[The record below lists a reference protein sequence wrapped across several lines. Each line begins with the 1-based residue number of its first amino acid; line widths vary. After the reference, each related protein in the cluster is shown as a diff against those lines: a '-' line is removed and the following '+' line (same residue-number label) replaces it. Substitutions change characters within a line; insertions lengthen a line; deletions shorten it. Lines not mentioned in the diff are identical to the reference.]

1 MANLNL
7 EQQRALAL
15 ANARLRLQKQAKP
28 APKKKPEEDESFLS
42 GFLPTL
48 KSATGELI
56 EDVGMLAGKIPT
68 ISDIFFP
75 EAERRPLGSAIR
87 QYGKEVAEAG
97 RAELP
102 EASLEEQR
110 RQQETVRT
118 ATPGIGSQI
127 LAGIG
132 RAGAQSISSPDP
144 AVQALG
150 ILARQFLPQ
159 TEQQAAETISKVQAP
174 FQTPRGAAEFV
185 AQQLPATAIPLG
197 GGKAIQLGVRGGARL
212 LGKEVA
218 EDALARAVRTGVV
231 STGGAINAASAGR
244 QAYEDV
250 INAGGTED
258 EANRA
263 FNIAAVGAAGVSS
276 VAARLPGLEQ
286 RAFTPGSGSGGVLR
300 STIRSAAGEAPQEFV
315 EEGGAQLATN
325 VAKLGTAAE
334 VPIGEDVLSSGAL
347 GAIGGAG
354 FAAPVG
360 ALQGFTARGEAPPA
374 GETPPPPPGAE
385 PLRTATVSYPNRADP
400 SAPITRT
407 LDVMSEPD
415 ADGFVTVRDEAGKT
429 FEMQAADL
437 DDLEA
442 ASPAYAPSAEGEAP
456 STPTVDATTNLERL
470 RQASGTAEGKKPA
483 PRVISLANDVTEA
496 LAVDDVVAAQDIIQK
511 RMDLLAG
518 SRMSETTK
526 AQRQAELD
534 EAQSIVNDYRVEYG
548 RARAA
553 APAVVSTPTIEPSS
567 VEQAIEQNAE
577 LTKAD
582 AQAEAIRAAEE
593 RLRLQRESE
602 FETASNIGQGSPAS
616 QAQAA
621 RQQLFQSIIE
631 DDTIPNPAGAFR
643 QALRDRGYTNVE
655 LNEAERRQLQ
665 ARRGFTKP
673 ANIVPFTGENIEA
686 EVIEPT
692 PTPVEPVEAEFTEVP
707 TPLPP
712 APPEVVAGAAAPTP
726 SRRAQLL
733 AGTAIESGVPA
744 TAFGEEPAPRPMRAT
759 VLQEAPAERG
769 APTKPERMAAAQE
782 LMDILASFGFKDVK
796 VVVKDMLVD
805 SKGELAKGLFRPVDS
820 LILVAMSD
828 PGSMSSTT
836 FHELIH
842 YLKDRGFFTDAE
854 WSAILKFAK
863 RDLIS
868 RGITEYAYSGDSR
881 ANRDEEIVAEVFR
894 QWADI
899 ATGARP
905 QNNIF
910 AKIQRLLNSI
920 RDLFFRQ
927 NMRDAQ
933 AVFNAII
940 NGEFAARE
948 AQPSARMAEAARTG
962 EVPSERPM
970 YAGRSITEPRAGE
983 DEATAREREMIAA
996 DYAVAQ
1002 QMEQEGED
1010 AATIRVATGWER
1022 NPYDNEWRYLQPDN
1036 RASETRLLD
1045 DLVMDYA
1052 GAMALNEQ
1060 AMNSDGSFNLGDL
1073 MAHNELY
1080 DIYPEAR
1087 DIRVVVK
1094 NEGRRGLQG
1103 SYDPA
1108 TKTITL
1114 YASAVDPLGT
1124 LLHEAQHWVQ
1134 DKEGFAFGSSE
1145 ASVWKDL
1152 TPEQKA
1158 DEAKLAINNMKV
1170 GVATNREAKQ
1180 IVAWLRKN
1188 LTGSLGNDPSP
1199 DQILEKLAPYFGND
1213 PAADSPAI
1221 DIVLGE
1227 IDRFNFDREFAGMD
1241 RLPINK
1247 NQLAFVEDRID
1258 SEIADLETMIDN
1270 VAAWD
1275 PNDSQSP
1282 AAAIVRKFFRD
1293 EELRAYT
1300 RYRDTAGEIEAR
1312 DVSQSKN
1319 LSREELR
1326 QRGTLGTERKRTPA
1340 EVVMTKADSTSTAA
1354 SAAGPTTA
1362 VASTPAKLSRV
1373 RESVNRLRTSAA
1385 WSNIASQFSGARA
1398 VDNWLARSYGVES
1411 LPEADSFYSGFE
1423 TYLSKK
1429 NGLLQKFRREYV
1441 DPIDDAVGDAIK
1453 NGVTLDQISDALQAR
1468 GAAERNAGIAEIN
1481 KDMPDGG
1488 SGLTDAAAEAIL
1500 RDLQLSGKMRY
1511 INRVVKLHDRL
1522 RDKTQEMMV
1531 KDGLVSA
1538 ETMADW
1544 KKKYPN
1550 YTPYKGWAPSGDLT
1564 VGGQED
1570 PHADYGAYEK
1580 GAPVYSRVAGLRAK
1594 PVKAAKGR
1602 SSQAANSL
1610 YNMIADAE
1618 MFLEMGQRNQL
1629 TQNLDAAYQKD
1640 PDAFEG
1646 LLKIYD
1652 EKHPKIV
1659 KGKAVK
1665 ITDEKAFKNGIRGFK
1680 NGKPFI
1686 IETEPN
1692 EEGQAVRR
1700 AFNNLSPMQLNKWV
1714 EKFLGVMGV
1723 MRGLHT
1729 RFNAAFWPREFL
1741 KSISDAAGNVYTEK
1755 GRKRSAAYG
1764 KSAAMKTWKYSSD
1777 PATMAGVFSHLINRE
1792 PGNQHVAFIK
1802 ALTEEMIVNGGA
1814 AGQEF
1819 AERAERVAKRMEEEL
1834 KRLTATGIKAGY
1846 FETKAGFSKLLKA
1859 VDGIN
1864 DFVDIVP
1871 RVAAYRALTEAKVP
1885 PKDAAQIALRSTLDM
1900 TKRGRFGRVIDGIFW
1915 WTTPSLTNLT
1925 KKVTSLDS
1933 STYRKM
1939 VVGQLA
1945 IGFALGMLNVM
1956 NAPDSDDDGED
1967 DYSQLPEWRK
1977 LAYLHVYYSPDE
1989 KPFTLPVGFLFVFER
2004 YVGGKMA
2011 EVLAGKTSDGKA
2023 AVDIMTASQDVGA
2036 AFLSS
2041 LSPVIRST
2049 EARTLAPTSIAPMYD
2064 LAINESF
2071 FKSPIYNEPFD
2082 ESEAKAS
2089 RVKAST
2095 PEIYKAIARGLQ
2107 EATGG
2112 YGRVKGGIDVSPDQ
2126 LKYFVNQYAGGVGRL
2141 MGGAAEGDIETAKKL
2156 NPFYF
2161 DPKLV
2166 EYSPMSSFYE
2176 RQPEMK
2182 RALAADKLAEE
2193 GDSSELEFLE
2203 NKTPH
2208 AVDFTV
2214 MDAYKDAE
2222 KELKELR
2229 KEANEMDPKE
2239 YKAEQLRIMSD
2250 FNRTYNDVKRGQ

>member
-1 MANLNL
+1 
-7 EQQRALAL
+7 
-15 ANARLRLQKQAKP
+15 
-28 APKKKPEEDESFLS
+28 
-42 GFLPTL
+42 
-48 KSATGELI
+48 
-56 EDVGMLAGKIPT
+56 
-68 ISDIFFP
+68 
-75 EAERRPLGSAIR
+75 
-87 QYGKEVAEAG
+87 
-97 RAELP
+97 
-102 EASLEEQR
+102 
-110 RQQETVRT
+110 
-118 ATPGIGSQI
+118 
-127 LAGIG
+127 
-132 RAGAQSISSPDP
+132 
-144 AVQALG
+144 
-150 ILARQFLPQ
+150 
-159 TEQQAAETISKVQAP
+159 
-174 FQTPRGAAEFV
+174 
-185 AQQLPATAIPLG
+185 
-197 GGKAIQLGVRGGARL
+197 
-212 LGKEVA
+212 
-218 EDALARAVRTGVV
+218 
-231 STGGAINAASAGR
+231 
-244 QAYEDV
+244 
-250 INAGGTED
+250 
-258 EANRA
+258 
-263 FNIAAVGAAGVSS
+263 
-276 VAARLPGLEQ
+276 
-286 RAFTPGSGSGGVLR
+286 
-300 STIRSAAGEAPQEFV
+300 
-315 EEGGAQLATN
+315 
-325 VAKLGTAAE
+325 
-334 VPIGEDVLSSGAL
+334 
-347 GAIGGAG
+347 
-354 FAAPVG
+354 
-360 ALQGFTARGEAPPA
+360 
-374 GETPPPPPGAE
+374 
-385 PLRTATVSYPNRADP
+385 
-400 SAPITRT
+400 
-407 LDVMSEPD
+407 
-415 ADGFVTVRDEAGKT
+415 
-429 FEMQAADL
+429 
-437 DDLEA
+437 
-442 ASPAYAPSAEGEAP
+442 
-456 STPTVDATTNLERL
+456 
-470 RQASGTAEGKKPA
+470 
-483 PRVISLANDVTEA
+483 
-496 LAVDDVVAAQDIIQK
+496 
-511 RMDLLAG
+511 
-518 SRMSETTK
+518 
-526 AQRQAELD
+526 
-534 EAQSIVNDYRVEYG
+534 
-548 RARAA
+548 
-553 APAVVSTPTIEPSS
+553 
-567 VEQAIEQNAE
+567 
-577 LTKAD
+577 
-582 AQAEAIRAAEE
+582 
-593 RLRLQRESE
+593 
-602 FETASNIGQGSPAS
+602 
-616 QAQAA
+616 
-621 RQQLFQSIIE
+621 
-631 DDTIPNPAGAFR
+631 
-643 QALRDRGYTNVE
+643 
-655 LNEAERRQLQ
+655 
-665 ARRGFTKP
+665 
-673 ANIVPFTGENIEA
+673 
-686 EVIEPT
+686 
-692 PTPVEPVEAEFTEVP
+692 
-707 TPLPP
+707 
-712 APPEVVAGAAAPTP
+712 
-726 SRRAQLL
+726 
-733 AGTAIESGVPA
+733 
-744 TAFGEEPAPRPMRAT
+744 MRAT
-759 VLQEAPAERG
+759 ALQEAPAERG

-805 SKGELAKGLFRPVDS
+805 SNGDLAKGLFRPVDS

-894 QWADI
+894 EWLDRAR
-899 ATGARP
+899 GGRP

-920 RDLFFRQ
+920 RDFFFRQ

-962 EVPSERPM
+962 EAPSERPM

-983 DEATAREREMIAA
+983 DEATAREREMLAA

-1036 RASETRLLD
+1036 RARETRLLD
-1045 DLVMDYA
+1045 DLISDYA
-1052 GAMALNEQ
+1052 NTMALNEQ

-1094 NEGRRGLQG
+1094 DEGRRGLQG
-1103 SYDPA
+1103 SYDPT

-1152 TPEQKA
+1152 TTEQKA
-1158 DEAKLAINNMKV
+1158 DEAKLAVNNMKV
-1170 GVATNREAKQ
+1170 GVATYREAKQ

-1188 LTGSLGNDPSP
+1188 LTGSLGDDPSP
-1199 DQILEKLAPYFGND
+1199 DQILEKLAPYFNND

-1227 IDRFNFDREFAGMD
+1227 ISSFNFDREWAGMD

-1247 NQLAFVEDRID
+1247 NQLASVEDRID
-1258 SEIADLETMIDN
+1258 SEINDLETMIDN

-1340 EVVMTKADSTSTAA
+1340 EVVMTKAESTSTAA
-1354 SAAGPTTA
+1354 SAAGPTQA
-1362 VASTPAKLSRV
+1362 PTPAKLSRV
-1373 RESVNRLRTSAA
+1373 RESVNRLRTSAT

-1564 VGGQED
+1564 VDGQED

-1580 GAPVYSRVAGLRAK
+1580 GVPVYSRVAGLRAK

-1700 AFNNLSPMQLNKWV
+1700 AFNNLDPMQLDKW
-1714 EKFLGVMGV
+1714 LGGFYKVMGV

-1741 KSISDAAGNVYTEK
+1741 RSVSDAAGNVYTEK

-1764 KSAAMKTWKYSSD
+1764 KSAAMKTWKYSWD

-1819 AERAERVAKRMEEEL
+1819 AERAERVAKRMEAEL
-1834 KRLTATGIKAGY
+1834 KRLTATGVKAGY
-1846 FETKAGFSKLLKA
+1846 LETKAGFAKLLKA

-1871 RVAAYRALTEAKVP
+1871 RVAAYRALTEAKVL

-1900 TKRGRFGRVIDGIFW
+1900 TKRGRFGRLIDSIFW

-1925 KKVTSLDS
+1925 RKVTSLDS

-2095 PEIYKAIARGLQ
+2095 PEIYKTIARGLQ

-2112 YGRVKGGIDVSPDQ
+2112 YGRVKGEIDVSPDQ
-2126 LKYFVNQYAGGVGRL
+2126 LKYFVDQYTGGVGRL
-2141 MGGAAEGDIETAKKL
+2141 VGGAAEGDIETAKKL

-2222 KELKELR
+2222 KQLKELR